1 MIWRLLGWYF
11 RENPTLILETLIV
24 TFKNKI
30 VEFNIVIEKGSMF
43 KNLVIKIKLKT
54 EKFEEKKLESTS
66 NNPTQCCNNVLLDM

>member
-24 TFKNKI
+24 TLKNKI

-54 EKFEEKKLESTS
+54 NKFQEKIIGINK
-66 NNPTQCCNNVLLDM
+66 

>member
-24 TFKNKI
+24 TLKKKI

-54 EKFEEKKLESTS
+54 KKFEEEIIGINK
-66 NNPTQCCNNVLLDM
+66 

>member
-24 TFKNKI
+24 TLKNKI

-54 EKFEEKKLESTS
+54 EKFEEKTIGINK
-66 NNPTQCCNNVLLDM
+66 